1 MIIEIEKNATILDR
15 KADAILMVVD
25 SAGKDVTG
33 LLKNWLDISQVIEMM
48 ALCKELGPAKVLDF
62 ELETAHLYVITKD
75 DVQASLAKVFELAKS
90 HDVSS
95 INIPD
100 IEDVSI
106 AVWGMESSEDI
117 LVRLCQR

>member
-48 ALCKELGPAKVLDF
+48 A
-62 ELETAHLYVITKD
+62 
-75 DVQASLAKVFELAKS
+75 
-90 HDVSS
+90 
-95 INIPD
+95 
-100 IEDVSI
+100 
-106 AVWGMESSEDI
+106 
-117 LVRLCQR
+117 